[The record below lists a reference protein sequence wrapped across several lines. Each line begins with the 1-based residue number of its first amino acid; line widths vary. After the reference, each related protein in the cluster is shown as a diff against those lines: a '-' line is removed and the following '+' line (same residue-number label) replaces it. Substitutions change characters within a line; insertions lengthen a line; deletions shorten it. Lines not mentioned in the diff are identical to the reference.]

1 LLKDYSGSRDDRG
14 SVYELASGVF
24 IWEEKE
30 RSIVGLLNQK
40 EVCRLIRGM
49 CTMIGR
55 HKELVVGPRSA
66 PFARVQELIN
76 AAGDRRYRRLQPY
89 TQFPFAWALL

>member
-1 LLKDYSGSRDDRG
+1 M
-14 SVYELASGVF
+14 
-24 IWEEKE
+24 
-30 RSIVGLLNQK
+30 
-40 EVCRLIRGM
+40 IR
-49 CTMIGR
+49 R